1 MKKGV
6 VQTKFWK
13 RGLAATL
20 AAAMLCGNFL
30 EVGSSLKVFAE
41 DGVASN
47 AGVTVNIDTDFSTL
61 TLENVPSNVDIPLNI
76 QVDEAELTAKTENL
90 EEEQKSAAQNAYQ
103 AEMQAGFEQKL
114 NELLEGKSVVDY
126 TGAQDAPNIG
136 VVTAVSFDEDGSVDD
151 ISFIGVNTGAES
163 REITVSLTHPIEV
176 DKAASGLQTVELDA
190 QLNLDAFKE
199 EEAPDNGDQS
209 ESETETPDNG
219 DQSESETET
228 PDNGDQSESETE
240 TPDNGDQSESETETP
255 DNGDQSGSET
265 ETPDNGDQ
273 SESETETPD
282 NGDQSES
289 ETETPDNGDQSEGD
303 ESNSKNQELTPDS
316 TPAGVTNQS
325 ASYSELTDHFS
336 VGTNDDLSNLE
347 DPDKETTP
355 PTDTETPEGT
365 TPPTGTETPEETT
378 PPEEPENS
386 DDMPKN
392 YWNISANPKVNEGTI
407 SFTEAISPAANFA
420 VEEASDTALISAL
433 SFMVPGESI
442 AQATPKKGDSPV
454 TITKWVVDEDGH
466 EVENNT
472 PFIFYLS
479 GDKVSEDTRYTV
491 NGEERYVKEDD
502 DDNLYITLKNGE
514 TAKFSS
520 YVVDDDFT
528 VTEKETDDYEI
539 CFEYDKE
546 EYKPDLDE
554 ANHSGNKAELNKY
567 HKHVT
572 FYNVSGGSS
581 GGSGEIKPPEVI
593 REPKVSALKEIGDA
607 GRSEAG
613 IYPITLTVDG
623 VSGNDIITE
632 EMPLNVL
639 LVWDASSSMG
649 SFKWESLTTASSN
662 IAQVVLGEEN
672 TQNQMAIDVYSHTA
686 AHLQGWTK
694 NFDTIS
700 DLCDKSREIICDKA
714 SIAKNGTNCEQG
726 AVIAGLT
733 LDSLPKDSNAVN
745 VVVYLSDGEPYQYGN
760 PAQNDKSEAE
770 KQAKKAIQELQE
782 RTDSTLYTV
791 GIGNFNSTV
800 LGAAGNGY
808 FLGNHEANK
817 LTEIFQEIVKITR
830 NIPVVNYNV
839 SVTDP
844 MSKHVNITKADGKVI
859 TGEGYSITDAASRA
873 DWLNKN
879 KASLGLTFTYQGY
892 QKNDDG
898 TLKLDEQGKP
908 IKDAA
913 NTASASSSG
922 IDGNFPDITTYEQLL
937 EQVTFS
943 ASGASDAI
951 VQLIWTPGDHEQLL
965 DGEYTLTYTVNV
977 KADQDNFEN
986 NNNYPANGTTVVSG
1000 QYKSGD
1006 TITPA
1011 NPKELAPVQVYQEQ
1025 NTLTIQKTGTNGT
1038 ALSGA
1043 EFVVSFT
1050 DDAGNTK
1057 YLTESGTYV
1066 TDKSIAEHFITGN
1079 DGTVTI
1085 DGLYDYI
1092 YTVEE
1097 VKAPSGYSPLANTFT
1112 VDFTGK
1118 EGKTARGT
1126 VKQDGTVD
1134 GSLNTDNSTGEVTV
1148 QNAPSTGSI
1157 TVNKVLKD
1165 ANDQLIQSTN
1175 NPAFKVKLT
1184 KDNDPNFIAQTE
1196 ELTWINNTYNT
1207 VTFNNLEAGT
1217 YTITEYLADDTLASS
1232 KYDVTVTASGSPVTN
1247 GQVALNGGQTVDVTI
1262 TNTEK
1267 ANGSITVTKE
1277 LKGYN
1282 GGTPSSTDKTF
1293 YVALYKGD
1301 ATTPV
1306 TDATVTKNGSTVTN
1320 NNGVYEIKAN
1330 ETLTFSKLPYGTYTV
1345 KEVTEDGD
1353 ELGSDFDY
1361 TVTDSGTPV
1370 TLNVNNTT
1378 DNVII
1383 TNTEKADG
1391 RIEVTKKLLTSDG
1404 TELNDTSRTF
1414 YVALYQGDEIFTG
1427 GTVSSSTGTSGV
1439 YTIHDGETLT
1449 FSGLPYGTYTVK
1461 EVVQKDGQWTPV
1473 DDTFDYTVTDS
1484 GTPVTLNV
1492 NNTTGN
1498 VTITNK
1504 EKANG
1509 SITVTKELKG
1519 YNNST
1524 PQNTDVTFHFGLYQ
1538 NEQPVKD
1545 SNGNDYIIPIS
1556 IKAPSYTGTA
1566 IFSDLPYGTYT
1577 VKEVVEK
1584 GGQWTPVGNDFD
1596 YTVTDSGTPV
1606 TLNVGNKTG
1615 SVQFTNT
1622 EKNNGQISVTKTV
1635 TEPTGNVTPAPLNG
1649 DEVFYVALYQG
1660 DGTTPVTDAIVTNGE
1675 ELATVIADG
1684 IYEIKDGETLTF
1696 SNLPYGNYTVKEV
1709 TEDGTP
1715 VVDTDPNFGFNVSY
1729 NPITANTDGIVVRN
1743 SQEENK
1749 VTITNTRKVEGS
1761 IVLKKVIKVASN
1773 DPDDDKTF
1781 TFQITGDG
1789 IDPISVTVEPDSAT
1803 GALKEVDLLQ
1813 VLKKAGVTEIY
1824 GKEFT
1829 ITEKPHDYYT
1839 LKKIISEDN
1848 PNTSTGLKGFLE
1860 ALLAPRNADPFCTFT
1875 PERDTS
1881 ITITATNTAKT
1892 GSIEINKVDNV
1903 GNALPGVTFGLFTD
1917 KAATTPFEQD
1927 SAPVTAT
1934 TGNDGTATFSNVP
1947 VGTYYLKETAVP
1959 AGYVASG
1966 VIFEV
1971 TVTSNGTT
1979 TVTEDTKVV
1988 SDTQPEFTD
1997 NKLINTPDTIKPTIT
2012 ITKAAA
2018 TGDEAFIKADSKE
2031 YTVQITG
2038 NESSEA
2044 VTLNNAKSWTGTISD
2059 FALMPNVKYT
2069 VSETVP
2075 EGAHWALDDI
2085 TITFKDGSGNTVDV
2099 TVDEN
2104 HAFTLT
2110 PEQASQVTSIEIV
2123 VTNKAKRSEAHLKV
2137 TEQVI
2142 GNLLEAE
2149 KNTFNFTVKGPDGT
2163 FTGLV
2168 TVKDGNV
2175 TEVSGWDAGNVEV
2188 AELPKLIPG
2197 ETYTIT
2203 QADHSFYTLNSVT
2216 GSGMDGIN
2224 GEVNDKTFKFTVPA
2238 DAEGTYTVA
2247 FTNYAN
2253 TIPVTLAKVLEDDA
2267 RPLNPDDQFDF
2278 DITTIQDDGHAFTT
2292 AAAVTTTNSATFN
2305 LIKGKT
2311 YTIKEVAIPDG
2322 YQLVSIAMNE
2332 KVLPSTEDVNP
2343 SYSFTIPIDA
2353 DKIKLVAT
2361 NRILGSYDFIK
2372 MGKVTTITQRPNG
2385 TVISR
2390 TETTNPLAGATFTL
2404 KDEDGVLLQT
2414 VESAADGK
2422 VSFNNL
2428 PAGEYI
2434 IEEASA
2440 PSGFNKWN
2448 YQINLT
2454 LSIDG
2459 DRDMII
2465 NAEPTDDRG
2474 TEVKDYM
2481 LCIYNYREDIIT
2493 EQDPPIPPTDPE
2505 DPGDPRPSGGG
2516 DETTTRTIEDTPTPT
2531 TTIEDEDVPL
2541 APLPNDMITIDDE
2554 DVPLGDLPYTG
2565 GLPFELVGV
2574 LGIALVGAG
2583 LVLRKKNKK
2592 D

>member
-136 VVTAVSFDEDGSVDD
+136 VVTAVSFDENGSVDD

-209 ESETETPDNG
+209 ESETETPN
-219 DQSESETET
+219 
-228 PDNGDQSESETE
+228 
-240 TPDNGDQSESETETP
+240 
-255 DNGDQSGSET
+255 
-265 ETPDNGDQ
+265 
-273 SESETETPD
+273 
-282 NGDQSES
+282 
-289 ETETPDNGDQSEGD
+289 NGDQSEGD

-316 TPAGVTNQS
+316 TPAGVANQS

-347 DPDKETTP
+347 DPDKE
-355 PTDTETPEGT
+355 T

-442 AQATPKKGDSPV
+442 AQATPKKGDSSV

-466 EVENNT
+466 EVKDDTEFT
-472 PFIFYLS
+472 FYLS
-479 GDKVSEDTRYTV
+479 GDEVSKNTRYTV

-514 TAKFSS
+514 TAKF
-520 YVVDDDFT
+520 VVNDDFT
-528 VTEKETDDYEI
+528 VTEKEETNYTAYYDRDDDPDWDDAE
-539 CFEYDKE
+539 KGSSVVLNP
-546 EYKPDLDE
+546 YKKDR
-554 ANHSGNKAELNKY
+554 
-567 HKHVT
+567 KHVT

-593 REPKVSALKEIGDA
+593 REPKVSALKKIGDA
-607 GRSEAG
+607 GRKEAG

-639 LVWDASSSMG
+639 LVWDISASMDSG
-649 SFKWESLTTASSN
+649 RKWSELINASKN
-662 IAQVVLGEEN
+662 IADVVLGGEN
-672 TQNQMAIDVYSHTA
+672 TKNQMAIDVYSEVAREYIDWTSDKTVIENACGYSSSHSLRQ
-686 AHLQGWTK
+686 HLHI
-694 NFDTIS
+694 NS
-700 DLCDKSREIICDKA
+700 
-714 SIAKNGTNCEQG
+714 GTNCEQG
-726 AVIAGLT
+726 AVIAGETLNSLT
-733 LDSLPKDSNAVN
+733 NSNNAVN
-745 VVVYLSDGEPYQYGN
+745 VVVYLSDGEANRSGQNGN
-760 PAQNDKSEAE
+760 GDNPKE
-770 KQAKKAIQELQE
+770 KAKTAIQNLQS
-782 RTDSTLYTV
+782 RSDSTLYTIGV
-791 GIGNFNSTV
+791 GDFDGKDV
-800 LGAAGNGY
+800 LGAAGDGY
-808 FLGNHEANK
+808 FLGNQDANK

-844 MSKHVNITKADGKVI
+844 MSEHVNITKADGKVI
-859 TGEGYSITDAASRA
+859 EDTNYNITNAESRA
-873 DWLNKN
+873 NWLNAHKGE
-879 KASLGLTFTYQGY
+879 LGLTFTYQGY

-908 IKDAA
+908 IKDTA
-913 NTASASSSG
+913 NTASASSSS

-943 ASGASDAI
+943 ASDGI
-951 VQLIWTPGDHEQLL
+951 VQLIWTPGDQYDFL

-1025 NTLTIQKTGTNGT
+1025 NTLTIKKTGTDNKT
-1038 ALSGA
+1038 LSGA
-1043 EFVVSFT
+1043 EFVVSFK

-1057 YLTESGTYV
+1057 YLAEDHSGSKVAYTNEN
-1066 TDKSIAEHFITGN
+1066 DAKHFTTGEN
-1079 DGTVTI
+1079 GTVTI
-1085 DGLYDYI
+1085 DGLYDYV

-1097 VKAPSGYSPLANTFT
+1097 VEAPDGYSKLGQSFT
-1112 VDFTGK
+1112 VDFTDK
-1118 EGKTARGT
+1118 EGKAARGT
-1126 VKQDGTVD
+1126 VKQDGIVD

-1175 NPAFKVKLT
+1175 NPAFKVELT
-1184 KDNDPNFIAQTE
+1184 KDNDPNFTAQTK
-1196 ELTWINNTYNT
+1196 ELKWNNDTKAYNT
-1207 VTFNNLEAGT
+1207 VTFDNLEAGT
-1217 YTITEYLADDTLASS
+1217 YTITEYLADGTLASS
-1232 KYDVTVTASGSPVTN
+1232 KYDVTVSDSQVTN
-1247 GQVALNGGQTVDVTI
+1247 GQVTLSGGQTVEVTI

-1267 ANGSITVTKE
+1267 ANGSITVTKVLE
-1277 LKGYN
+1277 GY
-1282 GGTPSSTDKTF
+1282 
-1293 YVALYKGD
+1293 
-1301 ATTPV
+1301 
-1306 TDATVTKNGSTVTN
+1306 
-1320 NNGVYEIKAN
+1320 
-1330 ETLTFSKLPYGTYTV
+1330 
-1345 KEVTEDGD
+1345 DG
-1353 ELGSDFDY
+1353 
-1361 TVTDSGTPV
+1361 
-1370 TLNVNNTT
+1370 
-1378 DNVII
+1378 
-1383 TNTEKADG
+1383 
-1391 RIEVTKKLLTSDG
+1391 
-1404 TELNDTSRTF
+1404 
-1414 YVALYQGDEIFTG
+1414 
-1427 GTVSSSTGTSGV
+1427 
-1439 YTIHDGETLT
+1439 
-1449 FSGLPYGTYTVK
+1449 
-1461 EVVQKDGQWTPV
+1461 
-1473 DDTFDYTVTDS
+1473 
-1484 GTPVTLNV
+1484 
-1492 NNTTGN
+1492 
-1498 VTITNK
+1498 
-1504 EKANG
+1504 
-1509 SITVTKELKG
+1509 
-1519 YNNST
+1519 ST

-1538 NEQPVKD
+1538 NDQPFKKD
-1545 SNGNDYIIPIS
+1545 GNHYVVDVTPTLTNGT
-1556 IKAPSYTGTA
+1556 YTDTNT
-1566 IFSDLPYGTYT
+1566 FLDLPYGEYT
-1577 VKEVVEK
+1577 VKEVNADGTEL
-1584 GGQWTPVGNDFD
+1584 GNNFD
-1596 YTVTDSGTPV
+1596 YSVTVKDSADTTADV
-1606 TLNVGNKTG
+1606 TLSVTHKNGE
-1615 SVQFTNT
+1615 VQFTNT

-1660 DGTTPVTDAIVTNGE
+1660 DNTSPVTDATVTK
-1675 ELATVIADG
+1675 ADG
-1684 IYEIKDGETLTF
+1684 STVNSDNGVYPITNSETLTF
-1696 SNLPYGNYTVKEV
+1696 SNLPYGNYIVKEV
-1709 TEDGTP
+1709 VKNGNNWVE
-1715 VVDTDPNFGFNVSY
+1715 VDNNDKNFDFTVTYNNRNINVH
-1729 NPITANTDGIVVRN
+1729 N
-1743 SQEENK
+1743 SQENK

-1761 IVLKKVIKVASN
+1761 IVLKKVIEVASN

-1781 TFQITGDG
+1781 TFRITGGG
-1789 IDPISVTVEPDSAT
+1789 IIAPISVRVEPDSAT
-1803 GALKEVDLLQ
+1803 GALNEVDLLQ
-1813 VLKKAGVTEIY
+1813 ALKDAGVTEIY
-1824 GKEFT
+1824 GKKFT
-1829 ITEKPHDYYT
+1829 ITEQPHDYYT
-1839 LKKIISEDN
+1839 LKSIVPASEDKSN
-1848 PNTSTGLKGFLE
+1848 ASTGLKGFLE
-1860 ALLAPRNADPFCTFT
+1860 ALLAPRNADTSCTFI

-1892 GSIEINKVDNV
+1892 GSIVINKVDNV
-1903 GNALPGVTFGLFTD
+1903 GNALPGVTFGLYTNVND
-1917 KAATTPFEQD
+1917 AEPQVTVATGD
-1927 SAPVTAT
+1927 
-1934 TGNDGTATFSNVP
+1934 NGTATFSNVP

-1959 AGYVASG
+1959 EGYAVSD
-1966 VIFEV
+1966 VIFKV
-1971 TVTSNGTT
+1971 TVTSDETT
-1979 TVTEDTKVV
+1979 TVTEDTEVV

-1997 NKLINTPDTIKPTIT
+1997 DNELLNTPTAITPEIK
-2012 ITKAAA
+2012 ITKVAVA
-2018 TGDEAFIKADSKE
+2018 GDEAFIKNDSKE
-2031 YTVQITG
+2031 YAVQITG
-2038 NESSEA
+2038 NESPKEVILKNA
-2044 VTLNNAKSWTGTISD
+2044 NNWTGTISD
-2059 FALMPNVKYT
+2059 FALMPNVEYT
-2069 VSETVP
+2069 VSEAVP
-2075 EGAHWALDDI
+2075 GDAHWALNNI
-2085 TITFKDGSGNTVDV
+2085 AITFKDSSGNTVDV
-2099 TVDEN
+2099 AKDN
-2104 HAFTLT
+2104 SFTLK
-2110 PEQASQVTSIEIV
+2110 PEQASQVTSIDIV
-2123 VTNKAKRSEAHLKV
+2123 VTNKAKRSEVQLEV
-2137 TEQVI
+2137 TEQII

-2149 KNTFNFTVKGPDGT
+2149 KNTFNFTVTGPDGT
-2163 FTGLV
+2163 FTGLI

-2175 TEVSGWDAGNVEV
+2175 TNVSGWRDADGAEV
-2188 AELPKLIPG
+2188 TELPKLIPG
-2197 ETYTIT
+2197 EKYTIT
-2203 QADHSFYTLNSVT
+2203 QTSNSEYLLN
-2216 GSGMDGIN
+2216 DINEDLEWN
-2224 GEVNDKTFKFTVPA
+2224 GESNSEARTFTFTVP
-2238 DAEGTYTVA
+2238 EGATGIYTVA

-2253 TIPVTLAKVLEDDA
+2253 TIPVTLAKVLEDNA
-2267 RPLNPDDQFDF
+2267 RPLNPDDQFNF

-2292 AAAVTTTNSATFN
+2292 PAAVTTTNSATFN

-2343 SYSFTIPIDA
+2343 SYQFTIPTDETE
-2353 DKIKLVAT
+2353 IKLVAT

-2428 PAGEYI
+2428 PVGKYV

-2448 YQINLT
+2448 YQIDLT

-2481 LCIYNYREDIIT
+2481 LYIYNYREDIIT

>member
-442 AQATPKKGDSPV
+442 AQVGLKGHD
-454 TITKWVVDEDGH
+454 H
-466 EVENNT
+466 
-472 PFIFYLS
+472 
-479 GDKVSEDTRYTV
+479 
-491 NGEERYVKEDD
+491 DD
-502 DDNLYITLKNGE
+502 DDDKI
-514 TAKFSS
+514 
-520 YVVDDDFT
+520 DDQIPSIPANPG
-528 VTEKETDDYEI
+528 TD
-539 CFEYDKE
+539 
-546 EYKPDLDE
+546 
-554 ANHSGNKAELNKY
+554 
-567 HKHVT
+567 
-572 FYNVSGGSS
+572 
-581 GGSGEIKPPEVI
+581 SGESVETHF
-593 REPKVSALKEIGDA
+593 SASKTS
-607 GRSEAG
+607 SEKSGAG
-613 IYPITLTVDG
+613 IYDITLMVDG
-623 VSGNDIITE
+623 IDGTELTE
-632 EMPLNVL
+632 EVAEQNVL
-639 LVWDASSSMG
+639 FVIDLSGSMQGKNWHDLISAMESMTDTLEAANQENGNKIKAGIVGYASNYIG
-649 SFKWESLTTASSN
+649 F
-662 IAQVVLGEEN
+662 LGEH
-672 TQNQMAIDVYSHTA
+672 SFSA
-686 AHLQGWTK
+686 AKKICGFT
-694 NFDTIS
+694 NPASAYGYINDDIS
-700 DLCDKSREIICDKA
+700 DVRG
-714 SIAKNGTNCEQG
+714 NMGTGTNCEAG
-726 AVIAGLT
+726 AL
-733 LDSLPKDSNAVN
+733 
-745 VVVYLSDGEPYQYGN
+745 
-760 PAQNDKSEAE
+760 
-770 KQAKKAIQELQE
+770 KAIEMLGE
-782 RTDSTLYTV
+782 KPTTIIYLTDGDATYSYDK
-791 GIGNFNSTV
+791 
-800 LGAAGNGY
+800 NGY
-808 FLGNHEANK
+808 NKGPGSRFYETGAKEARNVLEAIGDK
-817 LTEIFQEIVKITR
+817 GYNIHTIGFGDGIEHNTVIEDDPTHNIFYHDATDTEDLAEIFNDLAMSITGQKVA
-830 NIPVVNYNV
+830 NTDVT
-839 SVTDP
+839 VTDP
-844 MSKHVNITKADGKVI
+844 MSEHVDIAKADGSLFMTDNKLMSVEEQVNAIKQDPSALGI
-859 TGEGYSITDAASRA
+859 TFKKT
-873 DWLNKN
+873 
-879 KASLGLTFTYQGY
+879 TYQIGPDG
-892 QKNDDG
+892 KPVMGDDG
-898 TLKLDEQGKP
+898 KP
-908 IKDAA
+908 QV
-913 NTASASSSG
+913 NGTVTVTSTSEET
-922 IDGNFPDITTYEQLL
+922 IDGKNYNQLL
-937 EQVTFS
+937 EEVSFTNN
-943 ASGASDAI
+943 AGV
-951 VQLIWTPGDHEQLL
+951 VQLTWTPGAYKNGHRELS
-965 DGEYTLTYTVNV
+965 GKYELTYTVNV
-977 KADQDNFEN
+977 KADQDNFVSS
-986 NNNYPANGTTVVSG
+986 NNYDANGETKVSG
-1000 QYKSGD
+1000 SVDGG
-1006 TITPA
+1006 TTSESSITVPT
-1011 NPKELAPVQVYQEQ
+1011 VQQTQ
-1025 NTLTIQKTGTNGT
+1025 NTLTIKKTGTNSV

-1057 YLTESGTYV
+1057 YLTESGTY
-1066 TDKSIAEHFITGN
+1066 TSNESDAQHFTTN
-1079 DGTVTI
+1079 SSGTVTI

-1092 YTVEE
+1092 YTVKE
-1097 VKAPSGYSPLANTFT
+1097 VEAPDGYSKLGQSFT

-1118 EGKTARGT
+1118 EGKTASGT

-1320 NNGVYEIKAN
+1320 NNGVYPITN
-1330 ETLTFSKLPYGTYTV
+1330 SETLTFSDLPYGEYTV

-1383 TNTEKADG
+1383 TNKEKADG
-1391 RIEVTKKLLTSDG
+1391 SIEVTKKLEGYDG
-1404 TELNDTSRTF
+1404 
-1414 YVALYQGDEIFTG
+1414 
-1427 GTVSSSTGTSGV
+1427 
-1439 YTIHDGETLT
+1439 
-1449 FSGLPYGTYTVK
+1449 
-1461 EVVQKDGQWTPV
+1461 
-1473 DDTFDYTVTDS
+1473 
-1484 GTPVTLNV
+1484 
-1492 NNTTGN
+1492 
-1498 VTITNK
+1498 
-1504 EKANG
+1504 
-1509 SITVTKELKG
+1509 
-1519 YNNST
+1519 ST
-1524 PQNTDVTFHFGLYQ
+1524 PQNKDVTFHFGLYQ
-1538 NEQPVKD
+1538 NGQPFKKD
-1545 SNGNDYIIPIS
+1545 GKSYVVDVTPELKDG
-1556 IKAPSYTGTA
+1556 SYTGTA
-1566 IFSDLPYGTYT
+1566 TFSDLPYGEYT
-1577 VKEVVEK
+1577 VKEVVK
-1584 GGQWTPVGNDFD
+1584 NGDQWAPVGNDFD
-1596 YTVTDSGTPV
+1596 YSVTVKDSADTTADV
-1606 TLNVGNKTG
+1606 TLSVTHKNGE
-1615 SVQFTNT
+1615 VQFTNT

-1660 DGTTPVTDAIVTNGE
+1660 DGTTPVTNATVKNGE
-1675 ELATVIADG
+1675 ESVAAIADG

-1696 SNLPYGNYTVKEV
+1696 SNLPYGNYIVKEV
-1709 TEDGTP
+1709 VKNGNNWVE
-1715 VVDTDPNFGFNVSY
+1715 VDNNDKNFDFTVTYNTQNINVH
-1729 NPITANTDGIVVRN
+1729 N
-1743 SQEENK
+1743 SQENK

-1761 IVLKKVIKVASN
+1761 IVLKKVIEVASN

-1781 TFQITGDG
+1781 TFQITGGG
-1789 IDPISVTVEPDSAT
+1789 IIAPISVRVEPDSAT
-1803 GALKEVDLLQ
+1803 GALNEVDLLQ
-1813 VLKKAGVTEIY
+1813 ALKDAGVTEIY
-1824 GKEFT
+1824 GKKFT
-1829 ITEKPHDYYT
+1829 ITEQPHDYYT
-1839 LKKIISEDN
+1839 LKSIISEDN

-1860 ALLAPRNADPFCTFT
+1860 ALLAPRNADTFCTFT
-1875 PERDTS
+1875 PERNKS
-1881 ITITATNTAKT
+1881 ITITAINTAKT
-1892 GSIEINKVDNV
+1892 GSIVINKVDNV
-1903 GNALPGVTFGLFTD
+1903 GNALPGVTFGLYTD
-1917 KAATTPFEQD
+1917 VNATTSFTQNG
-1927 SAPVTAT
+1927 AQVTVT
-1934 TGNDGTATFSNVP
+1934 TGDNGTARFDEVP

-1971 TVTSNGTT
+1971 TVTSDGTT
-1979 TVTEDTKVV
+1979 TVTKDTKVV

-1997 NKLINTPDTIKPTIT
+1997 DNELLNTPTAITPEIK
-2012 ITKAAA
+2012 ITKAAL
-2018 TGDEAFIKADSKE
+2018 TGDEAFIRADSKE

-2038 NESSEA
+2038 NKSSKE
-2044 VTLNNAKSWTGTISD
+2044 VILNTANNWTGTISD

-2075 EGAHWALDDI
+2075 EGAHWALNNI
-2085 TITFKDGSGNTVDV
+2085 TITFKDSSNTVNV

-2104 HAFTLT
+2104 NSFTLT

-2123 VTNKAKRSEAHLKV
+2123 VTNKANRSEARLEV

-2149 KNTFNFTVKGPDGT
+2149 KNTFNFTVTGPDGT

-2168 TVKDGNV
+2168 TVNDGNV
-2175 TEVSGWDAGNVEV
+2175 TNVSGWRDAGSAEV
-2188 AELPKLIPG
+2188 TELPKLIPG

-2203 QADHSFYTLNSVT
+2203 QTSNPEYLLN
-2216 GSGMDGIN
+2216 DINEDLEWN
-2224 GEVNDKTFKFTVPA
+2224 GESNSEARTFIFTVPK

-2253 TIPVTLAKVLEDDA
+2253 TIPVTLTKVLEDDA
-2267 RPLNPDDQFDF
+2267 LPLNPDDQFDF

-2322 YQLVSIAMNE
+2322 YQLVSIAMNGE
-2332 KVLPSTEDVNP
+2332 VLPSTKDVNP
-2343 SYSFTIPIDA
+2343 SYRFTIPTDA
-2353 DKIKLVAT
+2353 DEIKLVAT

-2404 KDEDGVLLQT
+2404 KDKDGVLLQT

-2448 YQINLT
+2448 YQIDLT
-2454 LSIDG
+2454 LSIDDG
-2459 DRDMII
+2459 DMII

>member
-1 MKKGV
+1 MKKDV

-41 DGVASN
+41 DDVASN

-136 VVTAVSFDEDGSVDD
+136 VVTAVSFDENGSVDD

-199 EEAPDNGDQS
+199 EEAPDNGDQA
-209 ESETETPDNG
+209 ETETPDNG

-228 PDNGDQSESETE
+228 PDNSDQSESETE
-240 TPDNGDQSESETETP
+240 TPDNGDQTESETEAPDNGDQTESETEAPDNGDQTESETEAP
-255 DNGDQSGSET
+255 DNGDQS
-265 ETPDNGDQ
+265 DI
-273 SESETETPD
+273 
-282 NGDQSES
+282 
-289 ETETPDNGDQSEGD
+289 D

-316 TPAGVTNQS
+316 TPAGVANQS

-355 PTDTETPEGT
+355 PTDTETPEET
-365 TPPTGTETPEETT
+365 TPPTGTETPEGTTPPTGTETSEETT
-378 PPEEPENS
+378 PPEESEIP

-442 AQATPKKGDSPV
+442 AQVGLKDHGGSDHDGSTPIPDFPNNPGTGSGEAVETHFSASKTSSKKSDAGIYDITLMVDGIDGTKLTEEVAEQNVLFVIDLSDSMKDNR
-454 TITKWVVDEDGH
+454 KWF
-466 EVENNT
+466 T
-472 PFIFYLS
+472 LKS
-479 GDKVSEDTRYTV
+479 AMKSMTDTLADANRK
-491 NGEERYVKEDD
+491 NGNKIKAGIVGYAGADD
-502 DDNLYITLKNGE
+502 DDDKYTAARIISEFTTPEQAYGRITYTTEPGNLRNEDMNGGTNCEAGALKAIEMLRGQKNPTTIIYLSDGIATYAYKENGEQKGDGTLDQSYYKLEQFAQEARTVLEAIAGKGYQIHTIGFGWNGESNTLLKNGE
-514 TAKFSS
+514 NITYHDAT
-520 YVVDDDFT
+520 D
-528 VTEKETDDYEI
+528 TE
-539 CFEYDKE
+539 
-546 EYKPDLDE
+546 DL
-554 ANHSGNKAELNKY
+554 A
-567 HKHVT
+567 
-572 FYNVSGGSS
+572 
-581 GGSGEIKPPEVI
+581 
-593 REPKVSALKEIGDA
+593 
-607 GRSEAG
+607 
-613 IYPITLTVDG
+613 
-623 VSGNDIITE
+623 
-632 EMPLNVL
+632 
-639 LVWDASSSMG
+639 
-649 SFKWESLTTASSN
+649 
-662 IAQVVLGEEN
+662 
-672 TQNQMAIDVYSHTA
+672 
-686 AHLQGWTK
+686 
-694 NFDTIS
+694 
-700 DLCDKSREIICDKA
+700 
-714 SIAKNGTNCEQG
+714 
-726 AVIAGLT
+726 
-733 LDSLPKDSNAVN
+733 
-745 VVVYLSDGEPYQYGN
+745 
-760 PAQNDKSEAE
+760 
-770 KQAKKAIQELQE
+770 
-782 RTDSTLYTV
+782 
-791 GIGNFNSTV
+791 
-800 LGAAGNGY
+800 
-808 FLGNHEANK
+808 
-817 LTEIFQEIVKITR
+817 EIFNDLAMSITGQKVA
-830 NIPVVNYNV
+830 NTDVT
-839 SVTDP
+839 VTDP
-844 MSKHVNITKADGKVI
+844 MSEHVDIAKADGSLFMTDNKLMSTEEQVKAINGNKSALGITFKKTTYKV
-859 TGEGYSITDAASRA
+859 D
-873 DWLNKN
+873 
-879 KASLGLTFTYQGY
+879 
-892 QKNDDG
+892 DDG
-898 TLKLDEQGKP
+898 QPVMGDDGKP
-908 IKDAA
+908 QVN
-913 NTASASSSG
+913 NTVTVTSSNG
-922 IDGNFPDITTYEQLL
+922 KQIDGKNYDELL
-937 EQVTFS
+937 KEVSF
-943 ASGASDAI
+943 DANANV
-951 VQLIWTPGDHEQLL
+951 VQLTWEPGVDKNGHRELS
-965 DGEYTLTYTVNV
+965 GKYELTYTVNV
-977 KADQDNFEN
+977 KADQDNFESDSDYN
-986 NNNYPANGTTVVSG
+986 ANGTTIVEGSVDGGTPSE
-1000 QYKSGD
+1000 SS
-1006 TITPA
+1006 ITVPT
-1011 NPKELAPVQVYQEQ
+1011 VQQTQ
-1025 NTLTIQKTGTNGT
+1025 NTLTIKKTGTSDKT
-1038 ALSGA
+1038 LEGA

-1050 DDAGNTK
+1050 DDAGNIK
-1057 YLTESGTYV
+1057 YLTGSGTY
-1066 TDKSIAEHFITGN
+1066 TSNKSAAQQFTTN
-1079 DGTVTI
+1079 SSGTVTI
-1085 DGLYDYI
+1085 EGLYDYV

-1097 VKAPSGYSPLANTFT
+1097 VEAPDGYSKLGQSFT

-1118 EGKTARGT
+1118 EGKKASGT

-1157 TVNKVLKD
+1157 TVNKVLQD
-1165 ANDQLIQSTN
+1165 ANGNPILNTN
-1175 NPAFKVKLT
+1175 NPTFKVELT
-1184 KDNDPNFIAQTE
+1184 KDNDPNFTAQTK
-1196 ELTWINNTYNT
+1196 ELTWSNNAYNT
-1207 VTFNNLEAGT
+1207 VTFDNLEAGT

-1232 KYDVTVTASGSPVTN
+1232 KYDVTVTASGSSVTN

-1267 ANGSITVTKE
+1267 ADGSITVTKE

-1293 YVALYKGD
+1293 YVALYQGD
-1301 ATTPV
+1301 NTSPV

-1320 NNGVYEIKAN
+1320 NNGVYEIKAD

-1345 KEVTEDGD
+1345 KEVVQKDGQWTPVD
-1353 ELGSDFDY
+1353 DTFDY
-1361 TVTDSGTPV
+1361 TVTGSETSV

-1378 DNVII
+1378 DNVTI
-1383 TNTEKADG
+1383 TNTEKANG
-1391 RIEVTKKLLTSDG
+1391 SITVTKELLTSDG
-1404 TELNDTSRTF
+1404 TGLNDTSRTF

-1427 GTVSSSTGTSGV
+1427 GTVSSSTGTNGV

-1449 FSGLPYGTYTVK
+1449 FSDLPYGTYTVK
-1461 EVVQKDGQWTPV
+1461 EVVQKD
-1473 DDTFDYTVTDS
+1473 
-1484 GTPVTLNV
+1484 
-1492 NNTTGN
+1492 
-1498 VTITNK
+1498 
-1504 EKANG
+1504 
-1509 SITVTKELKG
+1509 
-1519 YNNST
+1519 
-1524 PQNTDVTFHFGLYQ
+1524 
-1538 NEQPVKD
+1538 
-1545 SNGNDYIIPIS
+1545 
-1556 IKAPSYTGTA
+1556 
-1566 IFSDLPYGTYT
+1566 
-1577 VKEVVEK
+1577 
-1584 GGQWTPVGNDFD
+1584 GQWTPVGNDFD

-1615 SVQFTNT
+1615 NVQFTNT

-1635 TEPTGNVTPAPLNG
+1635 TEPTGNVIPAPLNG

-1660 DGTTPVTDAIVTNGE
+1660 NEIFTG
-1675 ELATVIADG
+1675 ATVDGFTSVKNG
-1684 IYEIKDGETLTF
+1684 IYPIHNDETLTF
-1696 SNLPYGNYTVKEV
+1696 SDLPYGIYTVKEV

-1729 NPITANTDGIVVRN
+1729 DPTTASSDGIVVRN
-1743 SQEENK
+1743 SQVNT

-1761 IVLKKVIKVASN
+1761 IVLKKVIEVASN

-1781 TFQITGDG
+1781 TFQITGGG
-1789 IDPISVTVEPDSAT
+1789 ITTPISVTIEPDSAT

-1813 VLKKAGVTEIY
+1813 ALKDEGVTEIY

-1829 ITEKPHDYYT
+1829 ITEQPHDYYT
-1839 LKKIISEDN
+1839 LENIVSASEDK
-1848 PNTSTGLKGFLE
+1848 PNASTGLKGFLE
-1860 ALLAPRNADPFCTFT
+1860 ALLAPRNADPSCTFT
-1875 PERDTS
+1875 PERDKS

-1892 GSIEINKVDNV
+1892 GSIVINKVDNAEK
-1903 GNALPGVTFGLFTD
+1903 ALPGVTFGLYTD
-1917 KAATTPFEQD
+1917 VNATTPFTQNNG
-1927 SAPVTAT
+1927 APVTAT
-1934 TGNDGTATFSNVP
+1934 TDDNGTATFGNVP

-1959 AGYVASG
+1959 AGYAVSDVIFKVTVASD
-1966 VIFEV
+1966 
-1971 TVTSNGTT
+1971 GTT
-1979 TVTEDTKVV
+1979 TKVTENMI
-1988 SDTQPEFTD
+1988 SSGNAEFTD
-1997 NKLINTPDTIKPTIT
+1997 NDELINTPTAITPEIKV
-2012 ITKAAA
+2012 TKAAA
-2018 TGDEAFIKADSKE
+2018 TGDEAFIKADNKE

-2038 NESSEA
+2038 NESPKEVILKNA
-2044 VTLNNAKSWTGTISD
+2044 NNWTEITSD
-2059 FALMPNVKYT
+2059 FALMPNVEYT
-2069 VSETVP
+2069 VSEAVP
-2075 EGAHWALDDI
+2075 EGANWALDNI
-2085 TITFKDGSGNTVDV
+2085 AITFKDSSGNTVDV

-2104 HAFTLT
+2104 NSFTLK
-2110 PEQASQVTSIEIV
+2110 PEQASKVTSIEIV
-2123 VTNKAKRSEAHLKV
+2123 VTNKAKRSEVQLEV

-2175 TEVSGWDAGNVEV
+2175 TKVSGWDAGSAEV

-2203 QADHSFYTLNSVT
+2203 QTSNPEYLLNDINEDLKWN
-2216 GSGMDGIN
+2216 GSSN
-2224 GEVNDKTFKFTVPA
+2224 SEARTFTFTVPE
-2238 DAEGTYTVA
+2238 DAKGTYTVA

-2253 TIPVTLAKVLEDDA
+2253 TIPVTLTKVLEDNA

-2322 YQLVSIAMNE
+2322 YQLVSIAMNGE
-2332 KVLPSTEDVNP
+2332 VLPSTKDVNP
-2343 SYSFTIPIDA
+2343 SYSFTIPTDA
-2353 DKIKLVAT
+2353 TEIKLVAT

-2404 KDEDGVLLQT
+2404 KDKDDVLLQT

-2448 YQINLT
+2448 YQIDLT

-2459 DRDMII
+2459 DGDMTI

-2481 LCIYNYREDIIT
+2481 LYIYNYREDIIT

-2574 LGIALVGAG
+2574 LGIALVGTG

>member
-61 TLENVPSNVDIPLNI
+61 ALENVPSNVDIPLNI

-136 VVTAVSFDEDGSVDD
+136 VVTAVSFDENGSVDD

-228 PDNGDQSESETE
+228 PDNGDQSESETQ
-240 TPDNGDQSESETETP
+240 T
-255 DNGDQSGSET
+255 
-265 ETPDNGDQ
+265 
-273 SESETETPD
+273 
-282 NGDQSES
+282 ES

-303 ESNSKNQELTPDS
+303 EFNSKNQELTPDS

-355 PTDTETPEGT
+355 PTGTETPEETTPPAGTETPEET

-378 PPEEPENS
+378 PPTGTETP

-420 VEEASDTALISAL
+420 VEEASDTVLISAL

-442 AQATPKKGDSPV
+442 AQVGLKGHGGSDHDGSTPIPDFPNNPGTGSGEAVETHFSASKTSSEKSGAGIYDITLMVDGIDGTKLTEEVAEQNVLFVIDLSDSMKNNR
-454 TITKWVVDEDGH
+454 KWHTLKFAMESMTDTLAEANRK
-466 EVENNT
+466 NN
-472 PFIFYLS
+472 
-479 GDKVSEDTRYTV
+479 DKIKVGIVGYA
-491 NGEERYVKEDD
+491 GADD
-502 DDNLYITLKNGE
+502 DDDKYTAAKIISAFTTPERAYNNISSTTVPGELRNENMNGGTNCEAGALKAVEMLQGQENPTTIIYLSDGIATYAYKENGEQKGDGTSYPYQSTDELEQFAREARTVLETIADKGYQIHTIGFGWNGEFNTLLKNGE
-514 TAKFSS
+514 NITYHNAADTDNLSKIFNDLAMSITGQK
-520 YVVDDDFT
+520 VANTD
-528 VTEKETDDYEI
+528 VT
-539 CFEYDKE
+539 
-546 EYKPDLDE
+546 
-554 ANHSGNKAELNKY
+554 
-567 HKHVT
+567 
-572 FYNVSGGSS
+572 
-581 GGSGEIKPPEVI
+581 
-593 REPKVSALKEIGDA
+593 
-607 GRSEAG
+607 
-613 IYPITLTVDG
+613 
-623 VSGNDIITE
+623 
-632 EMPLNVL
+632 
-639 LVWDASSSMG
+639 
-649 SFKWESLTTASSN
+649 
-662 IAQVVLGEEN
+662 
-672 TQNQMAIDVYSHTA
+672 
-686 AHLQGWTK
+686 
-694 NFDTIS
+694 
-700 DLCDKSREIICDKA
+700 
-714 SIAKNGTNCEQG
+714 
-726 AVIAGLT
+726 
-733 LDSLPKDSNAVN
+733 
-745 VVVYLSDGEPYQYGN
+745 
-760 PAQNDKSEAE
+760 
-770 KQAKKAIQELQE
+770 
-782 RTDSTLYTV
+782 
-791 GIGNFNSTV
+791 
-800 LGAAGNGY
+800 
-808 FLGNHEANK
+808 
-817 LTEIFQEIVKITR
+817 
-830 NIPVVNYNV
+830 
-839 SVTDP
+839 VTDP
-844 MSKHVNITKADGKVI
+844 MSEHVDIAKADGSLFMTDNKLMSAEKQVEEINGNKSALGI
-859 TGEGYSITDAASRA
+859 TFEKT
-873 DWLNKN
+873 
-879 KASLGLTFTYQGY
+879 TYKMGP
-892 QKNDDG
+892 D
-898 TLKLDEQGKP
+898 GKP
-908 IKDAA
+908 VMGNDGKPQVNDTVTVTST
-913 NTASASSSG
+913 NG
-922 IDGNFPDITTYEQLL
+922 NRIDGKNYNQLL
-937 EQVTFS
+937 EEVSFN
-943 ASGASDAI
+943 AVGGV
-951 VQLIWTPGDHEQLL
+951 VQLTWTPGVNNK
-965 DGEYTLTYTVNV
+965 DGHKELSGKYELTYTVNV
-977 KADQDNFEN
+977 KADQDGFNSNFP
-986 NNNYPANGTTVVSG
+986 YPANGETKVSG
-1000 QYKSGD
+1000 SVDGG
-1006 TITPA
+1006 TTSESSITVPT
-1011 NPKELAPVQVYQEQ
+1011 VQQTQ
-1025 NTLTIQKTGTNGT
+1025 NTLTIKKTGTGDKT
-1038 ALSGA
+1038 LEGA

-1066 TDKSIAEHFITGN
+1066 TDKSAAQHFTTGEN
-1079 DGTVTI
+1079 GTVTI
-1085 DGLYDYI
+1085 DGLYDYV

-1097 VKAPSGYSPLANTFT
+1097 VEAPDGYSKLGQSFT
-1112 VDFTGK
+1112 VNFTGK
-1118 EGKTARGT
+1118 EGKAASGT
-1126 VKQDGTVD
+1126 VDQNGTVD
-1134 GSLNTDNSTGEVTV
+1134 GSLNTDDSSGEVTV

-1157 TVNKVLKD
+1157 TVTKELKD
-1165 ANDQLIQSTN
+1165 TSGSSIQKEN
-1175 NPAFKVKLT
+1175 NPTFIVKLT
-1184 KDNDPNFIAQTE
+1184 KDGNQVGNSQ
-1196 ELTWINNTYNT
+1196 ELKWNNTAYNT
-1207 VTFNNLEAGT
+1207 VTFDNLEADT
-1217 YTITEYLADDTLASS
+1217 YTITEFLADGITSADT
-1232 KYDVTVTASGSPVTN
+1232 KYDVSGTGSTIVTSGQTTEVTITNTEKADGIITVTKELKGYDDGTPSSTDKTFYVALYQGDNTSPVTN
-1247 GQVALNGGQTVDVTI
+1247 ATVTKADGSTVNGDNGVYEIKANEALTFSDLPYGEYIVKEVNADGIPVGDNFDYEVTYTTNNKVTLNVNNTTGNVTI

-1293 YVALYKGD
+1293 YVALYQGD
-1301 ATTPV
+1301 KIFTGG
-1306 TDATVTKNGSTVTN
+1306 TVSGSTRTS
-1320 NNGVYEIKAN
+1320 GVYAIKAN
-1330 ETLTFSKLPYGTYTV
+1330 GTLTFSDLPYGTYTV

-1361 TVTDSGTPV
+1361 TVTDSGKSV
-1370 TLNVNNTT
+1370 TL
-1378 DNVII
+1378 
-1383 TNTEKADG
+1383 
-1391 RIEVTKKLLTSDG
+1391 S
-1404 TELNDTSRTF
+1404 
-1414 YVALYQGDEIFTG
+1414 
-1427 GTVSSSTGTSGV
+1427 
-1439 YTIHDGETLT
+1439 
-1449 FSGLPYGTYTVK
+1449 
-1461 EVVQKDGQWTPV
+1461 
-1473 DDTFDYTVTDS
+1473 
-1484 GTPVTLNV
+1484 V

-1498 VTITNK
+1498 VTITNT

-1509 SITVTKELKG
+1509 SITVTKVLEG
-1519 YNNST
+1519 YDGST
-1524 PQNTDVTFHFGLYQ
+1524 PQNKDVTFHFGLYQ
-1538 NEQPVKD
+1538 NERPFVKD
-1545 SNGNDYIIPIS
+1545 DNHYVVDVTPTLTNG
-1556 IKAPSYTGTA
+1556 SYTGTA

-1660 DGTTPVTDAIVTNGE
+1660 NEIFTG
-1675 ELATVIADG
+1675 ATVNGIDPVESG
-1684 IYEIKDGETLTF
+1684 IYPIHDGETLTF
-1696 SNLPYGNYTVKEV
+1696 SNLPYGNYIVKEV
-1709 TEDGTP
+1709 VKNGNNWVE
-1715 VVDTDPNFGFNVSY
+1715 VDNNDKNFDFTVTYNTQNINVH
-1729 NPITANTDGIVVRN
+1729 N
-1743 SQEENK
+1743 SQVNE

-1761 IVLKKVIKVASN
+1761 IVLKKVIAVLSN
-1773 DPDDDKTF
+1773 VPGDNKTF

-1789 IDPISVTVEPDSAT
+1789 ITGSISVTVSPDEN
-1803 GALKEVDLLQ
+1803 GNLKADLLE

-1824 GKEFT
+1824 GKKFT
-1829 ITEKPHDYYT
+1829 ITEQPHDYYT
-1839 LKKIISEDN
+1839 LKSIISEDN

-1860 ALLAPRNADPFCTFT
+1860 ALLAPRNADTSCTFT

-1892 GSIEINKVDNV
+1892 GSIEINKVDNAEK
-1903 GNALPGVTFGLFTD
+1903 ALPGVTFGLFTD

-1959 AGYVASG
+1959 EGYDVSG
-1966 VIFEV
+1966 VIFKV

-1979 TVTEDTKVV
+1979 TVTKDTEVV

-1997 NKLINTPDTIKPTIT
+1997 NKLINTPDTVKPTIT

-2038 NESSEA
+2038 NEFSEA

-2075 EGAHWALDDI
+2075 EGAHWALDSI
-2085 TITFKDGSGNTVDV
+2085 VITFKDQDRNTVNV
-2099 TVDEN
+2099 TVDKDN
-2104 HAFTLT
+2104 SFTLT
-2110 PEQASQVTSIEIV
+2110 PEQASKVRSIEIV
-2123 VTNKAKRSEAHLKV
+2123 VTNKANRSEAQLKV

-2149 KNTFNFTVKGPDGT
+2149 KNTFKFTVTGPDGT
-2163 FTGLV
+2163 FTGFVSV
-2168 TVKDGNV
+2168 TNGDV
-2175 TEVSGWDAGNVEV
+2175 TNVSGWRDADSVEV

-2224 GEVNDKTFKFTVPA
+2224 GEVNDKTFKFTVPK

-2253 TIPVTLAKVLEDDA
+2253 TIPVTLTKVLEDDA
-2267 RPLNPDDQFDF
+2267 LPLNPDDQFDF

-2322 YQLVSIAMNE
+2322 YQLVSIAMNGE
-2332 KVLPSTEDVNP
+2332 VLPSTKDVNP
-2343 SYSFTIPIDA
+2343 SYSFTIPTDA
-2353 DKIKLVAT
+2353 AEIKLVAT

-2448 YQINLT
+2448 YQIDLT

-2531 TTIEDEDVPL
+2531 TTIDDEDVPL

>member
-136 VVTAVSFDEDGSVDD
+136 VVTAVSFDENGSVDD

-209 ESETETPDNG
+209 ESETEIPDNG

-255 DNGDQSGSET
+255 DNGDQTESET
-265 ETPDNGDQ
+265 EAPDNSDQ
-273 SESETETPD
+273 TESETETPD

-316 TPAGVTNQS
+316 TPAGVANQS

-442 AQATPKKGDSPV
+442 AQVGLKGHGGSDHDGSTPIPDFPNNPGTGSGEAVETHFSASKTSSKKSDAGIYDITLMVDGIDGTKLTEEVAEQNVLFVIDLSDSMKENG
-454 TITKWVVDEDGH
+454 KWYTLKFAMESMTNILKTANQKND
-466 EVENNT
+466 NK
-472 PFIFYLS
+472 I
-479 GDKVSEDTRYTV
+479 KVGIVGYA
-491 NGEERYVKEDD
+491 GADD
-502 DDNLYITLKNGE
+502 DDDKY
-514 TAKFSS
+514 TAAIDIS
-520 YVVDDDFT
+520 DFT
-528 VTEKETDDYEI
+528 TPEQAYNEI
-539 CFEYDKE
+539 RSAN
-546 EYKPDLDE
+546 KPGDLRNEDM
-554 ANHSGNKAELNKY
+554 NG
-567 HKHVT
+567 
-572 FYNVSGGSS
+572 
-581 GGSGEIKPPEVI
+581 
-593 REPKVSALKEIGDA
+593 
-607 GRSEAG
+607 
-613 IYPITLTVDG
+613 
-623 VSGNDIITE
+623 
-632 EMPLNVL
+632 
-639 LVWDASSSMG
+639 
-649 SFKWESLTTASSN
+649 
-662 IAQVVLGEEN
+662 
-672 TQNQMAIDVYSHTA
+672 
-686 AHLQGWTK
+686 
-694 NFDTIS
+694 
-700 DLCDKSREIICDKA
+700 
-714 SIAKNGTNCEQG
+714 GTNCEAGALKAIEMLQG
-726 AVIAGLT
+726 QKNPTTII
-733 LDSLPKDSNAVN
+733 
-745 VVVYLSDGEPYQYGN
+745 YLSDGTATYAYDAKGEQKGNGTEEYQSN
-760 PAQNDKSEAE
+760 
-770 KQAKKAIQELQE
+770 
-782 RTDSTLYTV
+782 STLEQ
-791 GIGNFNSTV
+791 FAQEARTV
-800 LGAAGNGY
+800 LEAIADKGYQIHTIGFGWNGEFNTLLKNGKNITY
-808 FLGNHEANK
+808 HSARDTEDLA
-817 LTEIFQEIVKITR
+817 EIFNDLAMSITGQKVA
-830 NIPVVNYNV
+830 NTDVT
-839 SVTDP
+839 VTDP
-844 MSKHVNITKADGKVI
+844 MSEHVDIAKADGSLFMTGNKLMSTEEQVDAIEQDPSALGI
-859 TGEGYSITDAASRA
+859 TFKKTTY
-873 DWLNKN
+873 KM
-879 KASLGLTFTYQGY
+879 GL
-892 QKNDDG
+892 D
-898 TLKLDEQGKP
+898 GKP
-908 IKDAA
+908 VMGNDGKPQVND
-913 NTASASSSG
+913 TVMVTSSNG
-922 IDGNFPDITTYEQLL
+922 KQIDGKNYDELL
-937 EQVTFS
+937 KEVSF
-943 ASGASDAI
+943 DANADV
-951 VQLIWTPGDHEQLL
+951 VQLTWTPGAYKNGHRELS
-965 DGEYTLTYTVNV
+965 GKYELTYTVNV
-977 KADQDNFEN
+977 KADQNNFKSDSDYN
-986 NNNYPANGTTVVSG
+986 ANGTTIVEGSVDG
-1000 QYKSGD
+1000 G
-1006 TITPA
+1006 TPS
-1011 NPKELAPVQVYQEQ
+1011 ESSIPVPTVQQTQ
-1025 NTLTIQKTGTNGT
+1025 NTLTIKKTGTDDKT
-1038 ALSGA
+1038 LEGA

-1057 YLTESGTYV
+1057 YLAEDHSGSKAAYTNEN
-1066 TDKSIAEHFITGN
+1066 DAKHFTTGEN
-1079 DGTVTI
+1079 GTVTI
-1085 DGLYDYI
+1085 DGLYDYV
-1092 YTVEE
+1092 YTVKE
-1097 VKAPSGYSPLANTFT
+1097 VEAPDGYSPLTNTFT

-1118 EGKTARGT
+1118 EGKKAS
-1126 VKQDGTVD
+1126 GTVD
-1134 GSLNTDNSTGEVTV
+1134 QNGNIVGSLSTNNSTGEVTV

-1157 TVNKVLKD
+1157 TVNKVLQD
-1165 ANDQLIQSTN
+1165 ASGKPIQNAN
-1175 NPAFKVKLT
+1175 NPTFKVKLT

-1196 ELTWINNTYNT
+1196 ELTWSNNTYNT
-1207 VTFNNLEAGT
+1207 VTFDNLEAGT

-1277 LKGYN
+1277 LKGY
-1282 GGTPSSTDKTF
+1282 
-1293 YVALYKGD
+1293 
-1301 ATTPV
+1301 
-1306 TDATVTKNGSTVTN
+1306 
-1320 NNGVYEIKAN
+1320 
-1330 ETLTFSKLPYGTYTV
+1330 
-1345 KEVTEDGD
+1345 DG
-1353 ELGSDFDY
+1353 
-1361 TVTDSGTPV
+1361 
-1370 TLNVNNTT
+1370 
-1378 DNVII
+1378 
-1383 TNTEKADG
+1383 
-1391 RIEVTKKLLTSDG
+1391 
-1404 TELNDTSRTF
+1404 
-1414 YVALYQGDEIFTG
+1414 
-1427 GTVSSSTGTSGV
+1427 
-1439 YTIHDGETLT
+1439 
-1449 FSGLPYGTYTVK
+1449 
-1461 EVVQKDGQWTPV
+1461 
-1473 DDTFDYTVTDS
+1473 
-1484 GTPVTLNV
+1484 
-1492 NNTTGN
+1492 
-1498 VTITNK
+1498 
-1504 EKANG
+1504 
-1509 SITVTKELKG
+1509 
-1519 YNNST
+1519 ST

-1538 NEQPVKD
+1538 NDQPFKKD
-1545 SNGNDYIIPIS
+1545 GNHYVVDVTPTLTNGT
-1556 IKAPSYTGTA
+1556 YTDTNT
-1566 IFSDLPYGTYT
+1566 FLDLPYGEYT
-1577 VKEVVEK
+1577 VKEVVK
-1584 GGQWTPVGNDFD
+1584 NGDQWTPVGNDFD
-1596 YTVTDSGTPV
+1596 YSVTVNGSTDTTADV
-1606 TLNVGNKTG
+1606 TLSVTHKNGE
-1615 SVQFTNT
+1615 VQFTNT

-1660 DGTTPVTDAIVTNGE
+1660 NEIFTG
-1675 ELATVIADG
+1675 ATVNGIDPVESG
-1684 IYEIKDGETLTF
+1684 IYPIHDGETLTF
-1696 SNLPYGNYTVKEV
+1696 SNLPYGNYIVKEV
-1709 TEDGTP
+1709 VKNGNNWVE
-1715 VVDTDPNFGFNVSY
+1715 VDNNDKNFDFTVTYNTQNINVH
-1729 NPITANTDGIVVRN
+1729 N
-1743 SQEENK
+1743 SQVNE

-1761 IVLKKVIKVASN
+1761 IVLKKVIDVPSN
-1773 DPDDDKTF
+1773 VPGDNKTF

-1789 IDPISVTVEPDSAT
+1789 ITTPISVTVEPDSAT
-1803 GALKEVDLLQ
+1803 GALQEVDLLQ
-1813 VLKKAGVTEIY
+1813 ALKDAGVTEIY
-1824 GKEFT
+1824 GKKFT
-1829 ITEKPHDYYT
+1829 ITEILQDSDNYT
-1839 LKKIISEDN
+1839 LESIGSTSEAK

-1860 ALLAPRNADPFCTFT
+1860 ALLAPRNADPSCTFT
-1875 PERDTS
+1875 PERNKS

-1892 GSIEINKVDNV
+1892 GSIVINKVDNV
-1903 GNALPGVTFGLFTD
+1903 GNALPGVTFGLYTNVND
-1917 KAATTPFEQD
+1917 AEPQ
-1927 SAPVTAT
+1927 VTAT
-1934 TGNDGTATFSNVP
+1934 TGKDGTATFSDVP
-1947 VGTYYLKETAVP
+1947 VGTYYLKETDVP

-1966 VIFEV
+1966 VIFKV
-1971 TVTSNGTT
+1971 TVTSDGPT
-1979 TVTEDTKVV
+1979 TVTKDTEVV
-1988 SDTQPEFTD
+1988 SITKPEFTD
-1997 NKLINTPDTIKPTIT
+1997 DNELLNTPTAITPEIK
-2012 ITKAAA
+2012 ITKVAVA
-2018 TGDEAFIKADSKE
+2018 GDEAFIKNDQKSYA
-2031 YTVQITG
+2031 VQITG
-2038 NESSEA
+2038 NESPKEVILKTA
-2044 VTLNNAKSWTGTISD
+2044 NNWTETTSS
-2059 FALMPNVKYT
+2059 FTLMPNVKYT

-2075 EGAHWALDDI
+2075 KDAHWALDKI
-2085 TITFKDGSGNTVDV
+2085 VITFKDGSGNTVNV

-2104 HAFTLT
+2104 NSFTLT
-2110 PEQASQVTSIEIV
+2110 PEQASQVRSIEIV

-2149 KNTFNFTVKGPDGT
+2149 KNNFNFTVTGPDGT

-2168 TVKDGNV
+2168 SV
-2175 TEVSGWDAGNVEV
+2175 TNGDVTNVSGWDAGSAEV

-2203 QADHSFYTLNSVT
+2203 QTSNPEYLLN
-2216 GSGMDGIN
+2216 DIN
-2224 GEVNDKTFKFTVPA
+2224 EDLKWNGASNYEARTFTFTVPE
-2238 DAEGTYTVA
+2238 DAKGTYTVA

-2253 TIPVTLAKVLEDDA
+2253 TIPVTLTKVLEDDA
-2267 RPLNPDDQFDF
+2267 RPLNPNDQFDF

-2343 SYSFTIPIDA
+2343 SYQFTIPTDETE
-2353 DKIKLVAT
+2353 IKLVAT

-2428 PAGEYI
+2428 PVGKYV

-2448 YQINLT
+2448 YQIDLT

-2481 LCIYNYREDIIT
+2481 LYIYNYREDIIT

>member
-1 MKKGV
+1 MKKDV

-41 DGVASN
+41 DDVASN

-136 VVTAVSFDEDGSVDD
+136 VVTAVSFDENGSVDD

-199 EEAPDNGDQS
+199 EEAPDNGDQA
-209 ESETETPDNG
+209 ETETPDNG

-228 PDNGDQSESETE
+228 PDNSDQSESETE
-240 TPDNGDQSESETETP
+240 TPDNGDQTESETEAPDNGDQTESETEAPDNGDQTESETEAPDNGDQTESETEAP
-255 DNGDQSGSET
+255 DNGDQS
-265 ETPDNGDQ
+265 DI
-273 SESETETPD
+273 
-282 NGDQSES
+282 
-289 ETETPDNGDQSEGD
+289 D

-316 TPAGVTNQS
+316 TPAGVANQS

-355 PTDTETPEGT
+355 PTDTETPEET
-365 TPPTGTETPEETT
+365 TPPTGTETPEGTTPPTGTETSEETT
-378 PPEEPENS
+378 PPEESEIP

-442 AQATPKKGDSPV
+442 AQVGLKDHGGSDHDGSTPIPDFPNNPGTGSGEAVETHFSASKTSSKKSDAGIYDITLMVDGIDGTKLTEEVAEQNVLFVIDLSDSMKDNR
-454 TITKWVVDEDGH
+454 KWF
-466 EVENNT
+466 T
-472 PFIFYLS
+472 LKS
-479 GDKVSEDTRYTV
+479 AMKSMTDTLADANRK
-491 NGEERYVKEDD
+491 NGNKIKAGIVGYAGADD
-502 DDNLYITLKNGE
+502 DDDKYTAARIISEFTTPEQAYGRITYTTEPGNLRNEDMNGGTNCEAGALKAIEMLRGQKNPTTIIYLSDGIATYAYKENGEQKGDGTLDQSYYKLEQFAQEARTVLEAIAGKGYQIHTIGFGWNGESNTLLKNGE
-514 TAKFSS
+514 NITYHDAT
-520 YVVDDDFT
+520 D
-528 VTEKETDDYEI
+528 TE
-539 CFEYDKE
+539 
-546 EYKPDLDE
+546 DL
-554 ANHSGNKAELNKY
+554 A
-567 HKHVT
+567 
-572 FYNVSGGSS
+572 
-581 GGSGEIKPPEVI
+581 
-593 REPKVSALKEIGDA
+593 
-607 GRSEAG
+607 
-613 IYPITLTVDG
+613 
-623 VSGNDIITE
+623 
-632 EMPLNVL
+632 
-639 LVWDASSSMG
+639 
-649 SFKWESLTTASSN
+649 
-662 IAQVVLGEEN
+662 
-672 TQNQMAIDVYSHTA
+672 
-686 AHLQGWTK
+686 
-694 NFDTIS
+694 
-700 DLCDKSREIICDKA
+700 
-714 SIAKNGTNCEQG
+714 
-726 AVIAGLT
+726 
-733 LDSLPKDSNAVN
+733 
-745 VVVYLSDGEPYQYGN
+745 
-760 PAQNDKSEAE
+760 
-770 KQAKKAIQELQE
+770 
-782 RTDSTLYTV
+782 
-791 GIGNFNSTV
+791 
-800 LGAAGNGY
+800 
-808 FLGNHEANK
+808 
-817 LTEIFQEIVKITR
+817 EIFNDLAMSITGQKVA
-830 NIPVVNYNV
+830 NTDVT
-839 SVTDP
+839 VTDP
-844 MSKHVNITKADGKVI
+844 MSEHVDIAKADGSLFMTDNKLMSTEEQVKAINGNKSALGITFKKTTYKV
-859 TGEGYSITDAASRA
+859 D
-873 DWLNKN
+873 
-879 KASLGLTFTYQGY
+879 
-892 QKNDDG
+892 DDG
-898 TLKLDEQGKP
+898 QPVMGDDGKP
-908 IKDAA
+908 QVN
-913 NTASASSSG
+913 NTVTVTSSNG
-922 IDGNFPDITTYEQLL
+922 KQIDGKNYDELL
-937 EQVTFS
+937 KEVSF
-943 ASGASDAI
+943 DANANV
-951 VQLIWTPGDHEQLL
+951 VQLTWEPGVDKNGHRELS
-965 DGEYTLTYTVNV
+965 GKYELTYTVNV
-977 KADQDNFEN
+977 KADQDNFESDSDYN
-986 NNNYPANGTTVVSG
+986 ANGTTIVEGSVDGGTPSE
-1000 QYKSGD
+1000 SS
-1006 TITPA
+1006 ITVPT
-1011 NPKELAPVQVYQEQ
+1011 VQQTQ
-1025 NTLTIQKTGTNGT
+1025 NTLTIKKTGTSDKT
-1038 ALSGA
+1038 LEGA

-1050 DDAGNTK
+1050 DDAGNIK
-1057 YLTESGTYV
+1057 YLTGSGTY
-1066 TDKSIAEHFITGN
+1066 TSNKSAAQQFTTN
-1079 DGTVTI
+1079 SSGTVTI
-1085 DGLYDYI
+1085 EGLYDYV

-1097 VKAPSGYSPLANTFT
+1097 VEAPDGYSKLGQSFT

-1118 EGKTARGT
+1118 EGKKASGT

-1157 TVNKVLKD
+1157 TVNKVLQD
-1165 ANDQLIQSTN
+1165 ANGNPILNTN
-1175 NPAFKVKLT
+1175 NPTFKVELT
-1184 KDNDPNFIAQTE
+1184 KDNDPNFTAQTK
-1196 ELTWINNTYNT
+1196 ELTWSNNAYNT
-1207 VTFNNLEAGT
+1207 VTFDNLEAGT

-1232 KYDVTVTASGSPVTN
+1232 KYDVTVTASGSSVTN

-1267 ANGSITVTKE
+1267 ADGSITVTKE

-1293 YVALYKGD
+1293 YVALYQGD
-1301 ATTPV
+1301 NTSPV

-1320 NNGVYEIKAN
+1320 NNGVYEIKAD

-1345 KEVTEDGD
+1345 KEVVQKDGQWTPVD
-1353 ELGSDFDY
+1353 DTFDY
-1361 TVTDSGTPV
+1361 TVTGSETSV

-1378 DNVII
+1378 DNVTI
-1383 TNTEKADG
+1383 TNTEKANG
-1391 RIEVTKKLLTSDG
+1391 SITVTKELLTSDG
-1404 TELNDTSRTF
+1404 TGLNDTSRTF

-1427 GTVSSSTGTSGV
+1427 GTVSSSTGTNGV

-1449 FSGLPYGTYTVK
+1449 FSDLPYGTYTVK

-1473 DDTFDYTVTDS
+1473 NDTFDYTVS
-1484 GTPVTLNV
+1484 GSETSVTLSV

-1504 EKANG
+1504 EKADS

-1538 NEQPVKD
+1538 NEQPFVKD
-1545 SNGNDYIIPIS
+1545 NSHYVVHVTPTFTNG
-1556 IKAPSYTGTA
+1556 SYTGTA
-1566 IFSDLPYGTYT
+1566 TFSNLPYGTYT
-1577 VKEVVEK
+1577 VKEVVQK
-1584 GGQWTPVGNDFD
+1584 DGQWTPVGNDFD

-1615 SVQFTNT
+1615 NVQFTNT

-1635 TEPTGNVTPAPLNG
+1635 TEPTGNVIPAPLNG

-1660 DGTTPVTDAIVTNGE
+1660 NEIFTG
-1675 ELATVIADG
+1675 ATVDGFTSVKNG
-1684 IYEIKDGETLTF
+1684 IYPIHNDETLTF
-1696 SNLPYGNYTVKEV
+1696 SDLPYGIYTVKEV

-1729 NPITANTDGIVVRN
+1729 DPTTASSDGIVVRN
-1743 SQEENK
+1743 SQVNT

-1761 IVLKKVIKVASN
+1761 IVLKKVIEVASN

-1781 TFQITGDG
+1781 TFQITGGG
-1789 IDPISVTVEPDSAT
+1789 ITTPISVTIEPDSAT

-1813 VLKKAGVTEIY
+1813 ALKDEGVTEIY

-1829 ITEKPHDYYT
+1829 ITEQPHDYYT
-1839 LKKIISEDN
+1839 LENIVSASEDK
-1848 PNTSTGLKGFLE
+1848 PNASTGLKGFLE
-1860 ALLAPRNADPFCTFT
+1860 ALLAPRNADPSCTFT
-1875 PERDTS
+1875 PERDKS

-1892 GSIEINKVDNV
+1892 GSIVINKVDNAEK
-1903 GNALPGVTFGLFTD
+1903 ALPGVTFGLYTD
-1917 KAATTPFEQD
+1917 VNATTPFTQNNG
-1927 SAPVTAT
+1927 APVTAT
-1934 TGNDGTATFSNVP
+1934 TDDNGTATFGNVP

-1959 AGYVASG
+1959 AGYAVSDVIFKVTVASD
-1966 VIFEV
+1966 
-1971 TVTSNGTT
+1971 GTT
-1979 TVTEDTKVV
+1979 TKVTENMI
-1988 SDTQPEFTD
+1988 SSGNAEFTD
-1997 NKLINTPDTIKPTIT
+1997 NDELINTPTAITPEIKV
-2012 ITKAAA
+2012 TKAAA
-2018 TGDEAFIKADSKE
+2018 TGDEAFIKADNKE

-2038 NESSEA
+2038 NESPKEVILKNA
-2044 VTLNNAKSWTGTISD
+2044 NNWTEITSD
-2059 FALMPNVKYT
+2059 FALMPNVEYT
-2069 VSETVP
+2069 VSEAVP
-2075 EGAHWALDDI
+2075 EGANWALDNI
-2085 TITFKDGSGNTVDV
+2085 AITFKDSSGNTVDV

-2104 HAFTLT
+2104 NSFTLK
-2110 PEQASQVTSIEIV
+2110 PEQASKVTSIEIV
-2123 VTNKAKRSEAHLKV
+2123 VTNKAKRSEVQLEV

-2175 TEVSGWDAGNVEV
+2175 TKVSGWDAGSAEV

-2203 QADHSFYTLNSVT
+2203 QTSNPEYLLNDINEDLKWN
-2216 GSGMDGIN
+2216 GSSN
-2224 GEVNDKTFKFTVPA
+2224 SEARTFTFTVPE
-2238 DAEGTYTVA
+2238 DAKGTYTVA

-2253 TIPVTLAKVLEDDA
+2253 TIPVTLTKVLEDNA

-2322 YQLVSIAMNE
+2322 YQLVSIAMNGE
-2332 KVLPSTEDVNP
+2332 VLPSTKDVNP
-2343 SYSFTIPIDA
+2343 SYSFTIPTDA
-2353 DKIKLVAT
+2353 TEIKLVAT

-2404 KDEDGVLLQT
+2404 KDKDDVLLQT

-2448 YQINLT
+2448 YQIDLT

-2459 DRDMII
+2459 DGDMTI

-2481 LCIYNYREDIIT
+2481 LYIYNYREDIIT

-2574 LGIALVGAG
+2574 LGIALVGTG

>member
-1 MKKGV
+1 M
-6 VQTKFWK
+6 
-13 RGLAATL
+13 
-20 AAAMLCGNFL
+20 
-30 EVGSSLKVFAE
+30 
-41 DGVASN
+41 
-47 AGVTVNIDTDFSTL
+47 
-61 TLENVPSNVDIPLNI
+61 
-76 QVDEAELTAKTENL
+76 
-90 EEEQKSAAQNAYQ
+90 
-103 AEMQAGFEQKL
+103 
-114 NELLEGKSVVDY
+114 
-126 TGAQDAPNIG
+126 
-136 VVTAVSFDEDGSVDD
+136 
-151 ISFIGVNTGAES
+151 
-163 REITVSLTHPIEV
+163 
-176 DKAASGLQTVELDA
+176 
-190 QLNLDAFKE
+190 
-199 EEAPDNGDQS
+199 
-209 ESETETPDNG
+209 
-219 DQSESETET
+219 
-228 PDNGDQSESETE
+228 
-240 TPDNGDQSESETETP
+240 
-255 DNGDQSGSET
+255 
-265 ETPDNGDQ
+265 
-273 SESETETPD
+273 
-282 NGDQSES
+282 
-289 ETETPDNGDQSEGD
+289 
-303 ESNSKNQELTPDS
+303 
-316 TPAGVTNQS
+316 TNQS

-355 PTDTETPEGT
+355 PTGTETPEETTPPAGTETPEET

-378 PPEEPENS
+378 PPTGTETP

-420 VEEASDTALISAL
+420 VEEASDTVLISAL

-442 AQATPKKGDSPV
+442 AQVGLKGHGGSDHDGSTPIPDFPNNPGTGSGEAVETHFSASKTSSEKSGAGIYDITLMVDGIDGTKLTEEVAEQNVLFVIDLSDSMKNNR
-454 TITKWVVDEDGH
+454 KWHTLKFAMESMTDTLAEANRK
-466 EVENNT
+466 NN
-472 PFIFYLS
+472 
-479 GDKVSEDTRYTV
+479 DKIKVGIVGYA
-491 NGEERYVKEDD
+491 GADD
-502 DDNLYITLKNGE
+502 DDDKYTAAKIISAFTTPERAYNNISSTTVPGELRNENMNGGTNCEAGALKAVEMLQGQENPTTIIYLSDGIATYAYKENGEQKGDGTSYPYQSTDELEQFAREARTVLETIADKGYQIHTIGFGWNGEFNTLLKNGE
-514 TAKFSS
+514 NITYHNAADTDNLSKIFNDLAMSITGQK
-520 YVVDDDFT
+520 VANTD
-528 VTEKETDDYEI
+528 VT
-539 CFEYDKE
+539 
-546 EYKPDLDE
+546 
-554 ANHSGNKAELNKY
+554 
-567 HKHVT
+567 
-572 FYNVSGGSS
+572 
-581 GGSGEIKPPEVI
+581 
-593 REPKVSALKEIGDA
+593 
-607 GRSEAG
+607 
-613 IYPITLTVDG
+613 
-623 VSGNDIITE
+623 
-632 EMPLNVL
+632 
-639 LVWDASSSMG
+639 
-649 SFKWESLTTASSN
+649 
-662 IAQVVLGEEN
+662 
-672 TQNQMAIDVYSHTA
+672 
-686 AHLQGWTK
+686 
-694 NFDTIS
+694 
-700 DLCDKSREIICDKA
+700 
-714 SIAKNGTNCEQG
+714 
-726 AVIAGLT
+726 
-733 LDSLPKDSNAVN
+733 
-745 VVVYLSDGEPYQYGN
+745 
-760 PAQNDKSEAE
+760 
-770 KQAKKAIQELQE
+770 
-782 RTDSTLYTV
+782 
-791 GIGNFNSTV
+791 
-800 LGAAGNGY
+800 
-808 FLGNHEANK
+808 
-817 LTEIFQEIVKITR
+817 
-830 NIPVVNYNV
+830 
-839 SVTDP
+839 VTDP
-844 MSKHVNITKADGKVI
+844 MSEHVDIAKADGSLFMTDNKLMSAEKQVEEINGNKSALGI
-859 TGEGYSITDAASRA
+859 TFEKT
-873 DWLNKN
+873 
-879 KASLGLTFTYQGY
+879 TYKMGP
-892 QKNDDG
+892 D
-898 TLKLDEQGKP
+898 GKP
-908 IKDAA
+908 VMGNDGKPQVNDTVTVTST
-913 NTASASSSG
+913 NG
-922 IDGNFPDITTYEQLL
+922 NRIDGKNYNQLL
-937 EQVTFS
+937 EEVSFN
-943 ASGASDAI
+943 AVGGV
-951 VQLIWTPGDHEQLL
+951 VQLTWTPGVNNK
-965 DGEYTLTYTVNV
+965 DGHKELSGKYELTYTVNV
-977 KADQDNFEN
+977 KADQDGFNSNFP
-986 NNNYPANGTTVVSG
+986 YPANGETKVSG
-1000 QYKSGD
+1000 SVDGG
-1006 TITPA
+1006 TTSESSITVPT
-1011 NPKELAPVQVYQEQ
+1011 VQQTQ
-1025 NTLTIQKTGTNGT
+1025 NTLTIKKTGTGDKT
-1038 ALSGA
+1038 LEGA

-1066 TDKSIAEHFITGN
+1066 TDKSAAQHFTTGEN
-1079 DGTVTI
+1079 GTVTI
-1085 DGLYDYI
+1085 DGLYDYV

-1097 VKAPSGYSPLANTFT
+1097 VEAPDGYSKLGQSFT
-1112 VDFTGK
+1112 VNFTGK
-1118 EGKTARGT
+1118 EGKAASGT
-1126 VKQDGTVD
+1126 VDQNGTVD
-1134 GSLNTDNSTGEVTV
+1134 GSLNTDDSSGEVTV

-1157 TVNKVLKD
+1157 TVTKELKD
-1165 ANDQLIQSTN
+1165 TSGSSIQKEN
-1175 NPAFKVKLT
+1175 NPTFIVKLT
-1184 KDNDPNFIAQTE
+1184 KDGNQVGNSQ
-1196 ELTWINNTYNT
+1196 ELKWNNTAYNT
-1207 VTFNNLEAGT
+1207 VTFDNLEADT
-1217 YTITEYLADDTLASS
+1217 YTITEFLADGITSADT
-1232 KYDVTVTASGSPVTN
+1232 KYDVSGTGSTIVTSGQTTEVTITNTEKADGIITVTKELKGYDDGTPSSTDKTFYVALYQGDNTSPVTN
-1247 GQVALNGGQTVDVTI
+1247 ATVTKADGSTVNGDNGVYEIKANEALTFSDLPYGEYIVKEVNADGIPVGDNFDYEVTYTTNNKVTLNVNNTTGNVTI

-1293 YVALYKGD
+1293 YVALYQGD
-1301 ATTPV
+1301 KIFTGG
-1306 TDATVTKNGSTVTN
+1306 TVSGSTRTS
-1320 NNGVYEIKAN
+1320 GVYAIKAN
-1330 ETLTFSKLPYGTYTV
+1330 GTLTFSDLPYGTYTV

-1361 TVTDSGTPV
+1361 TVTDSGKSV
-1370 TLNVNNTT
+1370 TL
-1378 DNVII
+1378 
-1383 TNTEKADG
+1383 
-1391 RIEVTKKLLTSDG
+1391 S
-1404 TELNDTSRTF
+1404 
-1414 YVALYQGDEIFTG
+1414 
-1427 GTVSSSTGTSGV
+1427 
-1439 YTIHDGETLT
+1439 
-1449 FSGLPYGTYTVK
+1449 
-1461 EVVQKDGQWTPV
+1461 
-1473 DDTFDYTVTDS
+1473 
-1484 GTPVTLNV
+1484 V

-1498 VTITNK
+1498 VTITNT

-1509 SITVTKELKG
+1509 SITVTKVLEG
-1519 YNNST
+1519 YDGST
-1524 PQNTDVTFHFGLYQ
+1524 PQNKDVTFHFGLYQ
-1538 NEQPVKD
+1538 NERPFVKD
-1545 SNGNDYIIPIS
+1545 DNHYVVDVTPTLTNG
-1556 IKAPSYTGTA
+1556 SYTGTA

-1660 DGTTPVTDAIVTNGE
+1660 NEIFTG
-1675 ELATVIADG
+1675 ATVNGIDPVESG
-1684 IYEIKDGETLTF
+1684 IYPIHDGETLTF
-1696 SNLPYGNYTVKEV
+1696 SNLPYGNYIVKEV
-1709 TEDGTP
+1709 VKNGNNWVE
-1715 VVDTDPNFGFNVSY
+1715 VDNNDKNFDFTVTYNTQNINVH
-1729 NPITANTDGIVVRN
+1729 N
-1743 SQEENK
+1743 SQVNE

-1761 IVLKKVIKVASN
+1761 IVLKKVIAVLSN
-1773 DPDDDKTF
+1773 VPGDNKTF

-1789 IDPISVTVEPDSAT
+1789 ITGSISVTVSPDEN
-1803 GALKEVDLLQ
+1803 GNLKADLLE

-1824 GKEFT
+1824 GKKFT
-1829 ITEKPHDYYT
+1829 ITEQPHDYYT
-1839 LKKIISEDN
+1839 LKSIISEDN

-1860 ALLAPRNADPFCTFT
+1860 ALLAPRNADTSCTFT

-1892 GSIEINKVDNV
+1892 GSIEINKVDNAEK
-1903 GNALPGVTFGLFTD
+1903 ALPGVTFGLFTD

-1959 AGYVASG
+1959 EGYDVSG
-1966 VIFEV
+1966 VIFKV

-1979 TVTEDTKVV
+1979 TVTKDTEVV

-1997 NKLINTPDTIKPTIT
+1997 NKLINTPDTVKPTIT

-2038 NESSEA
+2038 NEFSEA

-2075 EGAHWALDDI
+2075 EGAHWALDSI
-2085 TITFKDGSGNTVDV
+2085 VITFKDQDRNTVNV
-2099 TVDEN
+2099 TVDKDN
-2104 HAFTLT
+2104 SFTLT
-2110 PEQASQVTSIEIV
+2110 PEQASKVRSIEIV
-2123 VTNKAKRSEAHLKV
+2123 VTNKANRSEAQLKV

-2149 KNTFNFTVKGPDGT
+2149 KNTFKFTVTGPDGT
-2163 FTGLV
+2163 FTGFVSV
-2168 TVKDGNV
+2168 TNGDV
-2175 TEVSGWDAGNVEV
+2175 TNVSGWRDADSVEV

-2224 GEVNDKTFKFTVPA
+2224 GEVNDKTFKFTVPK

-2253 TIPVTLAKVLEDDA
+2253 TIPVTLTKVLEDDA
-2267 RPLNPDDQFDF
+2267 LPLNPDDQFDF

-2322 YQLVSIAMNE
+2322 YQLVSIAMNGE
-2332 KVLPSTEDVNP
+2332 VLPSTKDVNP
-2343 SYSFTIPIDA
+2343 SYSFTIPTDA
-2353 DKIKLVAT
+2353 AEIKLVAT

-2448 YQINLT
+2448 YQIDLT

-2531 TTIEDEDVPL
+2531 TTIDDEDVPL

>member
-136 VVTAVSFDEDGSVDD
+136 VVTAVSFDENGSVDD

-219 DQSESETET
+219 DQAESETET

-255 DNGDQSGSET
+255 DNSDQSESET

-282 NGDQSES
+282 NGDQTES

-355 PTDTETPEGT
+355 PT
-365 TPPTGTETPEETT
+365 GTETPEETT
-378 PPEEPENS
+378 PPTGTETP

-442 AQATPKKGDSPV
+442 AQVGLKGHD
-454 TITKWVVDEDGH
+454 H
-466 EVENNT
+466 
-472 PFIFYLS
+472 
-479 GDKVSEDTRYTV
+479 
-491 NGEERYVKEDD
+491 DD
-502 DDNLYITLKNGE
+502 DD
-514 TAKFSS
+514 
-520 YVVDDDFT
+520 
-528 VTEKETDDYEI
+528 
-539 CFEYDKE
+539 DKDNQI
-546 EYKPDLDE
+546 PSIPP
-554 ANHSGNKAELNKY
+554 NPG
-567 HKHVT
+567 T
-572 FYNVSGGSS
+572 
-581 GGSGEIKPPEVI
+581 GSGEAVETHF
-593 REPKVSALKEIGDA
+593 SASKTS
-607 GRSEAG
+607 SEKSGAG
-613 IYPITLTVDG
+613 IYDITLMVDG
-623 VSGNDIITE
+623 IDGTKLTE
-632 EMPLNVL
+632 EVAEQNVL
-639 LVWDASSSMG
+639 FVIDLSGSMNGKNWEKLQSAMKSMTDTLEAANQENGDKIKAGIVGYASNGIVWYGWRYYERPFSAAEQICGFTNPAS
-649 SFKWESLTTASSN
+649 AYN
-662 IAQVVLGEEN
+662 H
-672 TQNQMAIDVYSHTA
+672 ID
-686 AHLQGWTK
+686 G
-694 NFDTIS
+694 DIS
-700 DLCDKSREIICDKA
+700 DVRGNMGE
-714 SIAKNGTNCEQG
+714 GTNCEAG
-726 AVIAGLT
+726 AL
-733 LDSLPKDSNAVN
+733 
-745 VVVYLSDGEPYQYGN
+745 
-760 PAQNDKSEAE
+760 
-770 KQAKKAIQELQE
+770 KAIEMLGE
-782 RTDSTLYTV
+782 NPTTIIYLTDGDATYSYKK
-791 GIGNFNSTV
+791 
-800 LGAAGNGY
+800 NGY
-808 FLGNHEANK
+808 EKGYGSSFYEIGAKEARNVLEAIGDRGYNIHTIGFGDGIEHDTVIK
-817 LTEIFQEIVKITR
+817 DDPTHNIFYHDATDTDNLSKIFNDLAMSITGQKVA
-830 NIPVVNYNV
+830 NTDVT
-839 SVTDP
+839 VTDP
-844 MSKHVNITKADGKVI
+844 MSEHVDIAKADGSLFM
-859 TGEGYSITDAASRA
+859 TG
-873 DWLNKN
+873 NKLMSVEEQVKEINGN
-879 KASLGLTFTYQGY
+879 KSALGITFTKTTYQTGPDEKPVMGDDGKPKVDTVVTVTSTSEEKTIDGKNY
-892 QKNDDG
+892 DELLEEVSFTNNAGVVQLTWEPGVDKNDHRE
-898 TLKLDEQGKP
+898 LSGK
-908 IKDAA
+908 
-913 NTASASSSG
+913 
-922 IDGNFPDITTYEQLL
+922 YE
-937 EQVTFS
+937 
-943 ASGASDAI
+943 
-951 VQLIWTPGDHEQLL
+951 
-965 DGEYTLTYTVNV
+965 LTYTVNV
-977 KADQDNFEN
+977 KADQDNFVSG
-986 NNNYPANGTTVVSG
+986 NNYDANRETKVSG
-1000 QYKSGD
+1000 SVDGK
-1006 TITPA
+1006 
-1011 NPKELAPVQVYQEQ
+1011 NPSTSSIPVPTVQQTQ
-1025 NTLTIQKTGTNGT
+1025 NTLTIKKTGTDNKT
-1038 ALSGA
+1038 LSGA
-1043 EFVVSFT
+1043 EFVVFFT
-1050 DDAGNTK
+1050 DDAGNTQ
-1057 YLTESGTYV
+1057 YLAEDHSGSSAVY
-1066 TDKSIAEHFITGN
+1066 TDIIDSAQHFTTSE

-1092 YTVEE
+1092 YTVKE

-1118 EGKTARGT
+1118 EGKTASGT
-1126 VKQDGTVD
+1126 VDKDGTVD
-1134 GSLNTDNSTGEVTV
+1134 GSLNTDSTTGKVTV

-1184 KDNDPNFIAQTE
+1184 KDNDPDFIAQTE
-1196 ELTWINNTYNT
+1196 ELAWINNTYNT

-1217 YTITEYLADDTLASS
+1217 YTITEYLADGTLASS
-1232 KYDVTVTASGSPVTN
+1232 KYDVAVNGSQVTD
-1247 GQVALNGGQTVDVTI
+1247 GQVTLSGGQTVDVT
-1262 TNTEK
+1262 
-1267 ANGSITVTKE
+1267 
-1277 LKGYN
+1277 
-1282 GGTPSSTDKTF
+1282 
-1293 YVALYKGD
+1293 
-1301 ATTPV
+1301 
-1306 TDATVTKNGSTVTN
+1306 
-1320 NNGVYEIKAN
+1320 
-1330 ETLTFSKLPYGTYTV
+1330 
-1345 KEVTEDGD
+1345 
-1353 ELGSDFDY
+1353 
-1361 TVTDSGTPV
+1361 
-1370 TLNVNNTT
+1370 
-1378 DNVII
+1378 I

-1391 RIEVTKKLLTSDG
+1391 RIEVTKKLKGYDDG
-1404 TELNDTSRTF
+1404 TPSSTDKTFYVALYQGDNISPVTNATVTNASGPVGGTSGVYAIKANETLTFSDLPYGEYTVKEVVEKDGQWTPVDDTFDYTVSGSETSVTLSVNNTTDNVIITNTEKANGSITVTKKLEGYNGGTPSSADRTF

-1427 GTVSSSTGTSGV
+1427 ATVDGPTSVENGI
-1439 YTIHDGETLT
+1439 YPIHDGDALT
-1449 FSGLPYGTYTVK
+1449 FSNLPYGTYTVK
-1461 EVVQKDGQWTPV
+1461 EVVEKDGQWTPV

-1484 GTPVTLNV
+1484 GKSVTLNV

-1498 VTITNK
+1498 VTITNT

-1509 SITVTKELKG
+1509 SITVTKVLEG
-1519 YNNST
+1519 YDGST

-1538 NEQPVKD
+1538 NDQPVED
-1545 SNGNDYIIPIS
+1545 SSGNDYIVSIPIT
-1556 IKAPSYTGTA
+1556 ASYTGTA
-1566 IFSDLPYGTYT
+1566 TFSNLPYGEYT

-1660 DGTTPVTDAIVTNGE
+1660 DRIVTTATVKKGE
-1675 ELATVIADG
+1675 EPVEGTDG
-1684 IYEIKDGETLTF
+1684 VYEIKANETLTF
-1696 SNLPYGNYTVKEV
+1696 SNLPYGNYIVKEV
-1709 TEDGTP
+1709 VKNGNNWVE
-1715 VVDTDPNFGFNVSY
+1715 VDNNDKNFDFTVTYNNRNINVH
-1729 NPITANTDGIVVRN
+1729 N
-1743 SQEENK
+1743 SQVNE

-1761 IVLKKVIKVASN
+1761 IVLKKVIEVASN

-1781 TFQITGDG
+1781 TFQITGGG
-1789 IDPISVTVEPDSAT
+1789 ITDPISVTVKPDSDT

-1813 VLKKAGVTEIY
+1813 ELKDAGVTEIY

-1829 ITEKPHDYYT
+1829 ITEILQDSDNYT
-1839 LKKIISEDN
+1839 LESIGSTSEAK

-1860 ALLAPRNADPFCTFT
+1860 ALLAPRNAGTSCTFT
-1875 PERDTS
+1875 PERDES

-1892 GSIEINKVDNV
+1892 GSIVINKVDNV
-1903 GNALPGVTFGLFTD
+1903 GNALSDVTFGLYTD
-1917 KAATTPFEQD
+1917 EDDAKSDATPQ
-1927 SAPVTAT
+1927 VTAT
-1934 TGNDGTATFSNVP
+1934 TDDNGTATFSDVP

-1959 AGYVASG
+1959 EGYDVSG
-1966 VIFEV
+1966 VIFKV
-1971 TVTSNGTT
+1971 TVTSDGPT
-1979 TVTEDTKVV
+1979 TVTKDTEVV
-1988 SDTQPEFTD
+1988 SITKPEFTD
-1997 NKLINTPDTIKPTIT
+1997 DNELINTPDTITPTIT

-2018 TGDEAFIKADSKE
+2018 AYDEAFIKADSKE

-2038 NESSEA
+2038 NESPKKVILKNA
-2044 VTLNNAKSWTGTISD
+2044 NNWTEITSD
-2059 FALMPNVKYT
+2059 FTLMPNVKYT

-2075 EGAHWALDDI
+2075 EGAHWALNNI
-2085 TITFKDGSGNTVDV
+2085 TITFKDSSGNTVKVDV
-2099 TVDEN
+2099 DKDN
-2104 HAFTLT
+2104 SFTLK
-2110 PEQASQVTSIEIV
+2110 PEQASKVTSIEIV
-2123 VTNKAKRSEAHLKV
+2123 VTNKANRSEAHLKV

-2149 KNTFNFTVKGPDGT
+2149 KNNFNFTVTGPDGT

-2168 TVKDGNV
+2168 TVKDGKV
-2175 TEVSGWDAGNVEV
+2175 TKVSGWRNADSAEV

-2224 GEVNDKTFKFTVPA
+2224 GEVNDKTFKFTVPE

-2311 YTIKEVAIPDG
+2311 YTIKEVVIPDG
-2322 YQLVSIAMNE
+2322 YQLVSIAMNG
-2332 KVLPSTEDVNP
+2332 KVLPSTKDVNP
-2343 SYSFTIPIDA
+2343 SYRFTIPTDA
-2353 DKIKLVAT
+2353 TEIKLVAT
-2361 NRILGSYDFIK
+2361 NRILGSYEFTK

-2448 YQINLT
+2448 YQIDLT

-2459 DRDMII
+2459 DGDMII

-2481 LCIYNYREDIIT
+2481 LYIYNYREDIIT

-2531 TTIEDEDVPL
+2531 TTIDDEDVPL